1 VVHWLRKSST
11 EEHLALSDL
20 PLGKSEKVEGESA
33 MTISAELIAIGILGV
48 SLVSLGWKVTGDL
61 RQEIHQVTVDL
72 RQEIHQV
79 RQDVILLGDRI
90 GSLEQRMGKLEERMA
105 RLEGWIEGRFVKQ
118 PELKAK
124 PAPSR

>member
-1 VVHWLRKSST
+1 
-11 EEHLALSDL
+11 
-20 PLGKSEKVEGESA
+20 

-61 RQEIHQVTVDL
+61 RQEIHQVTGGLRQEIHQVTVDL
-72 RQEIHQV
+72 RQEIHHV
-79 RQDVILLGDRI
+79 RQDVTVLGDRI
-90 GSLEQRMGKLEERMA
+90 GGLDHRMGKLEQRMA
-105 RLEGWIEGRFVKQ
+105 RLEGWIEGRFTEQ

>member
-1 VVHWLRKSST
+1 
-11 EEHLALSDL
+11 
-20 PLGKSEKVEGESA
+20 

-61 RQEIHQVTVDL
+61 RQEIHL
-72 RQEIHQV
+72 V
-79 RQDVILLGDRI
+79 RNDVAKLGDRI
-90 GSLEQRMGKLEERMA
+90 GKLEQRMA
-105 RLEGWIEGRFVKQ
+105 RLEGWIEARFTKQ

>member
-1 VVHWLRKSST
+1 
-11 EEHLALSDL
+11 
-20 PLGKSEKVEGESA
+20 

-61 RQEIHQVTVDL
+61 RQEIHDVRNKVTSEL
-72 RQEIHQV
+72 RQEIQLV
-79 RQDVILLGDRI
+79 RKDVTVLGDRI
-90 GSLEQRMGKLEERMA
+90 GSLDHRMGKLEQRMA
-105 RLEGWIEGRFVKQ
+105 RLEGWIEGLFVKQ